1 MPHNL
6 TPILDEIVRQGK
18 KKGLKQKDI
27 CHKAGVGPVT
37 ISRARKQGDIRFS
50 TLEKLANSVGLK
62 LTLVTDDPLIELV
75 EKGELFS

>member
-1 MPHNL
+1 MSDDLNI
-6 TPILDEIVRQGK
+6 ILDEIVQQGK
-18 KKGLKQKDI
+18 KKGLRQKEI
-27 CHKAGVGPVT
+27 CLKAGVGIIT

-62 LTLVTDDPLIELV
+62 LSLVPDDPLIELV

>member
-1 MPHNL
+1 MTYDL
-6 TPILDEIVRQGK
+6 IPILDEIIRQGK

-27 CHKAGVGPVT
+27 CLKAGVGVIT

-62 LTLVTDDPLIELV
+62 LTLVADDPLIELV
-75 EKGELFS
+75 EKGELFT